1 MTPLAAEGLSFE
13 VRGAKLLSD
22 VQLIAESGQLIAI
35 IGPNGAGKSTLLRLL
50 AGDLQPTSGAIRIF
64 DQLLSSLAPDELA
77 RMRAVLPQHVDR
89 DIPFAAGDVVA
100 LGRHPHRNDP
110 GSGAERDEELIAAA
124 MAATSTSH
132 LAKRIVATLS
142 GGEQARVSLARVL
155 AQDTPLILLD
165 EPTASLDVAHEVR
178 TMELLVDATVSG
190 STVITALHDLNAAAA
205 HADWLVLMDAGEV
218 RADGPP
224 EAVLDAD
231 LLTAVYGHRMR
242 VMPHPFRECLLV
254 LAD

>member
-50 AGDLQPTSGAIRIF
+50 AGDLRPTSGAIRIF
-64 DQLLSSLAPDELA
+64 DQSLLSLTPDELA

-89 DIPFAAGDVVA
+89 DIPFTAHAVVG
-100 LGRHPHRNDP
+100 LGRHPHRNAP
-110 GSGAERDEELIAAA
+110 ESGAQRDQELIDAA

-132 LAKRIVATLS
+132 LADRIVATLS

-178 TMELLVDATVSG
+178 TMELLVNAAASG
-190 STVITALHDLNAAAA
+190 RTVIMALHDLNAAAA
-205 HADWLVLMDAGEV
+205 HADRLVLMDAGGV
-218 RADGPP
+218 RADGAP

-231 LLTAVYGHRMR
+231 LLTQVYGQSMR
-242 VMPHPFRECLLV
+242 VMPHPFRDCLLV
-254 LAD
+254 LAG